1 MADST
6 GSVVRDR
13 QLRYA
18 KPVEGPSAP
27 LKCLATERPSSH
39 AANDVHVGLEVQSG
53 NRIFF
58 MEAGRIIE
66 MATARDFFQSP
77 RSERAKAFLA
87 KVSTP

>member
-1 MADST
+1 
-6 GSVVRDR
+6 VVRDR

-18 KPVEGPSAP
+18 EPVETPSAP

-58 MEAGRIIE
+58 MEAGKIIE
-66 MATARDFFQSP
+66 MATARDFLQSP
-77 RSERAKAFLA
+77 RSSEPRRFLA
-87 KVSTP
+87 KVNTP